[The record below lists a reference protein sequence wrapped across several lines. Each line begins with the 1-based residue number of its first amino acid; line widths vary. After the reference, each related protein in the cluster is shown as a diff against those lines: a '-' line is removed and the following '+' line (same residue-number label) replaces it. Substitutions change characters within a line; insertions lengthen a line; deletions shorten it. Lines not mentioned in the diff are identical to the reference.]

1 MADTT
6 SESVSKHS
14 GTTEDA
20 TAAAAAAGKPRGFVL
35 DVVMNAFEPG
45 VNRAVLV
52 FLNAVF
58 VLLLCTLATAAVF
71 VGLNVHIVILS
82 VLTLGLMVAFNW

>member
-6 SESVSKHS
+6 SESVSEQS
-14 GTTEDA
+14 SPTEDA
-20 TAAAAAAGKPRGFVL
+20 TAAAAGKPRGFVL